1 MTRDEAVLR
10 TQTALGFRTDKATEI
25 ITALQ
30 DAQLEAE
37 RGPELPWWLVTEVA
51 SRDTVIDEERIPL
64 PTDFL
69 REYEGGALWYFD
81 GAATKPED
89 VWRELIKETVDEL
102 RVTFP
107 GEGTPCAYALDECYF
122 RIFPTPDAIYTLKM
136 RYYKQAVALDS
147 NIENDWLKHE
157 PFLLIGKAGQRI
169 AAGLRDANAVQIF
182 QQYEL
187 EAFQRMLRETRARE
201 DANSNYVMGGP
212 D

>member
-1 MTRDEAVLR
+1 MTRDEAVAR
-10 TQTALGFRTDKATEI
+10 AQVSLGFRTDKVPEI
-25 ITALQ
+25 INALQ

-37 RGPELPWWLVTEVA
+37 RGPDLPWWLVTEVA

-69 REYEGGALWYFD
+69 REYEGGALWYFN
-81 GAATKPED
+81 GSATDDRDK
-89 VWRELIKETVDEL
+89 WRELIKETVDEL

-136 RYYKQAVALDS
+136 RYYKRAAVLSS

-157 PFLLIGKAGQRI
+157 PFLLIGKAGQRV
-169 AAGLRDANAVQIF
+169 AEGLRDQTAVQVF
-182 QQYEL
+182 QQQEL